1 MHPSGAH
8 AQTQRTRNGTM
19 MKTDTRSSA
28 PRSYLFVPGNRP
40 ERFDKALASGAD
52 ALILDLEDSVPMA
65 EKVTAR
71 HAVSDWLSCVRT
83 STSLFVRIN
92 TLSSPLHAED
102 LNALRHAPMTGV
114 VLPKCE
120 GVDDLLVL
128 DRALSELEQQS
139 GRVLRS
145 AAVIAIA
152 TETARSMQRIHTF
165 EGHVPRL
172 QGILWGAEDLATSLG
187 ARSLRDR
194 QGHYTATALRARDAA
209 LFASHACGVDA
220 IDAVFTGLDDAAGLE
235 AEARAHAALGF
246 TAKAAIHPAQIAV
259 IHQAQQPSDDDLAWA
274 MEVVA
279 ELEDGAKSSGRVRGS
294 MVDQPHL
301 NAARRILRHTR
312 T

>member
-1 MHPSGAH
+1 
-8 AQTQRTRNGTM
+8 M
-19 MKTDTRSSA
+19 MKADTHSLA

-65 EKVTAR
+65 EKAVAR
-71 HAVSDWLSCVRT
+71 HAVSDWLSRVKT

-102 LNALRHAPMTGV
+102 LNALLHTPMTGV

-120 GVDDLLVL
+120 GVDDLLTL
-128 DRALSELEQQS
+128 DRALSELEQLS
-139 GRVLRS
+139 GRTLRS
-145 AAVIAIA
+145 VAVIAIA

-165 EGHVPRL
+165 EGDIPRL
-172 QGILWGAEDLATSLG
+172 HGILWGAEDLATSLG

-194 QGHYTATALRARDAA
+194 QGNYTATALYARDAA
-209 LFASHACGVDA
+209 LFASHACGVGA
-220 IDAVFTGLDDAAGLE
+220 IDAVFTGLDDATGLE
-235 AEARAHAALGF
+235 AETRAHAALGF